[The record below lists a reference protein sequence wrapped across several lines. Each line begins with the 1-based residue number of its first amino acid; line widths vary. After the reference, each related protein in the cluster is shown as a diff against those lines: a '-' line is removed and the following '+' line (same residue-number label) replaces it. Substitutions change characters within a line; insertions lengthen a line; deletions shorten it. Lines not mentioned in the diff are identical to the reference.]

1 MKRNFL
7 EAVQNRRS
15 IYAIGKSV
23 QVGEARI
30 REILETAVK
39 HVPSP
44 FNSQGGRLVLLLGKE
59 SSEYWNIVRNE
70 LNKIVAAGDL
80 DKTEAKMKGFDGGY
94 GTVLFFEDQTVVEG
108 LMKKFPSYADKFP
121 LWSLQSN
128 GMLEYVIWTAL
139 QDEGLGSSLQHYN
152 PLVDEAVRKR
162 WNLPDGWK
170 LLAQMPFGS
179 VEAAA
184 GVKEF
189 SPIEERLR
197 VIGKL

>member
-1 MKRNFL
+1 MKRNFF

-15 IYAIGKSV
+15 LYAIGKTV
-23 QVGEARI
+23 QVSEARI

-44 FNSQGGRLVLLLGKE
+44 FNSQSGRLVLLLGKE

-70 LNKIVAAGDL
+70 LKKIVAVGEFE
-80 DKTEAKMKGFDGGY
+80 KTEAKLKGFDGGY
-94 GTVLFFEDQTVVEG
+94 GTILFFEDQAIVEG
-108 LMKKFPSYADKFP
+108 LMKRFPTYADNFP
-121 LWSLQSN
+121 IWSLQSN

-152 PLVDEAVRKR
+152 PLVDKAVRKQ
-162 WNLPDGWK
+162 WNLPETWK

-179 VEAAA
+179 IEAAA
-184 GVKEF
+184 GTKEF
-189 SPIEERLR
+189 SSIEERLK
-197 VIGKL
+197 VIGTL